1 MSSTNRKAERREAD
15 FYATPHWTVHRL
27 LEALELPAGVWFE
40 PCAGE
45 GDIVKAV
52 NSKRQDVRWS
62 LNELRKE
69 CAPSLR
75 GLERIE
81 QVRFCDILASHD
93 LPQADVCITNPPFT
107 IAQEILEHLAG
118 RYEHLIFLQRVNWC
132 AGPRADLFRK
142 LKPSLYVLPNR
153 PSFIGGS
160 TDSIEYG
167 WWVFDGKGQISIL
180 NNTPIKERSQK
191 LLDRTALETV
201 DKRSQKES
209 EIGGEPAV
217 ETKRENEH
225 EYENEYE
232 NEIQIQHYTEQ
243 GDDNMAG
250 LPRDMAQQVGNARVT
265 GSGNHIQ
272 HGNYVFLI
280 KKWFF
285 MLSPQNERCVI
296 IEFAV
301 VDAQKKTVH
310 EGTRVITAEPNG
322 IGSDC
327 SEVVNWDGAGK
338 LSAAGN
344 SRAPVLGLFG
354 FNENEIEANKVIE
367 TLDTCLSD
375 AQPAA
380 GMLIACS
387 TAPREK
393 RTKPGEFITARNW
406 SCVARPG
413 TGANAP
419 DLVAARLAA
428 LKVSAPKAVSLARQ
442 HLGLSAFDADS
453 VQTAA
458 PTAPQTTAA
467 PAPAAF
473 GFGNAEPAF
482 TLPPPPAPPVAAA
495 PPAPPADPFAGWLP
509 HPTAPGFR
517 YSGQIVKSEAD
528 LMAGR

>member
-1 MSSTNRKAERREAD
+1 MSSTNRKSERREAD
-15 FYATPHWTVHRL
+15 FYATPAWTVHRL
-27 LEALELPAGVWFE
+27 LEALELPGGVWFE

-45 GDIVKAV
+45 GDIVNAV
-52 NSKRQDVRWS
+52 NSKRQDARWC
-62 LNELRKE
+62 LHELRKE
-69 CAPSLR
+69 CAPALR
-75 GLERIE
+75 RCNHVE
-81 QVRFCDILASHD
+81 QARFGSILDSHD

-107 IAQEILEHLAG
+107 IAQEILEHLIG

-153 PSFIGGS
+153 PSFTGGS

-167 WWVFDGKGQISIL
+167 WWIFDGKGQISIL
-180 NNTPIKERSQK
+180 NDTPIKERSQK
-191 LLDRTALETV
+191 NLDRTTISAV
-201 DKRSQKES
+201 DRQLQKENRT
-209 EIGGEPAV
+209 GGESET

-225 EYENEYE
+225 EHEYE
-232 NEIQIQHYTEQ
+232 QETEIKYDNEQ

-250 LPRDMAQQVGNARVT
+250 LPRALAQQVGDARVT
-265 GSGNHIQ
+265 GSGNYIQ
-272 HGNYVFLI
+272 HGNYIFLI

-285 MLSPQNERCVI
+285 MLSPQKEQCVI

-310 EGTRVITAEPNG
+310 EGTKVITVEPNG

-327 SEVVNWDGAGK
+327 SEVVNWDGPGK

-354 FNENEIEANKVIE
+354 FNENEIDAAKVIE

-380 GMLIACS
+380 GMLISCS

-406 SCVARPG
+406 GCVARPG

-428 LKVSAPKAVSLARQ
+428 LKVSAPKAVALARQ
-442 HLGLSAFDADS
+442 HLGLSAFDESTVA
-453 VQTAA
+453 QPA
-458 PTAPQTTAA
+458 PA
-467 PAPAAF
+467 PAPAAAAAPAGF
-473 GFGNAEPAF
+473 GFAGAEAA
-482 TLPPPPAPPVAAA
+482 LPPPPAPTAAAA
-495 PPAPPADPFAGWLP
+495 PPAPPAVDPFAGWMK
-509 HPTAPGFR
+509 HPTAPG
-517 YSGQIVKSEAD
+517 YWYQGQIVKSETD